1 MADRLPVLYP
11 LTFTPALRDYI
22 WGGRN
27 LERLYGRS
35 LPPGPTAESWEISGH
50 PTASTVVDSGPLRG
64 KPLPEVLDSYGVD
77 LVGTRACWAL
87 ERSKFPLMIKLLD
100 VEKRLSVQAHPPD
113 DYAMA
118 HEDGEL
124 GKTEMWYVLHARP
137 GAHLIMGLRPGVT
150 QATFR
155 QAVADESLEEC
166 LNHLP
171 VKAGDAFLI
180 SPGTVHAALEGLVIA
195 EVLQNSD
202 TTYRVYDWGRMGTDG
217 QPRPLHLRKAMEVI
231 DFQQDPPGP
240 IVPVLAG
247 TYEGITRYELT
258 RCQYFVVE
266 RVSLESGA
274 TYAGRTE
281 GKTFEIWG
289 TIDGQAR
296 LSWDDGSISLPT
308 IRFCLVP
315 ACLGGF
321 SIRSAVPTTML
332 RVYLP

>member
-1 MADRLPVLYP
+1 MADRLPALYP
-11 LTFTPALRDYI
+11 LTFTPALRNYI

-64 KPLPEVLDSYGVD
+64 KPLPEVLESYGVD
-77 LVGTRACWAL
+77 LSL
-87 ERSKFPLMIKLLD
+87 EHSKFPLMIKLLD
-100 VEKRLSVQAHPPD
+100 VERRLSVQVHPPD

-124 GKTEMWYVLHARP
+124 GKTEMWYVLQARP

-150 QATFR
+150 LATFR
-155 QAVADESLEEC
+155 QAVADERLEEC
-166 LNHLP
+166 LNYLP

-202 TTYRVYDWGRMGTDG
+202 TTYRVYDWGRMGMDG
-217 QPRPLHLRKAMEVI
+217 QPRPLHIRKAMEVI

-240 IVPVLAG
+240 IAPMLVG
-247 TYEGITRYELT
+247 TRYELT

-274 TYAGRTE
+274 AYAGRTE

-296 LSWDDGSISLPT
+296 LSWADGSISLPT

-315 ACLGGF
+315 ACLGEF
-321 SIRSAVPTTML
+321 SVRADVPTTML
-332 RVYLP
+332 RAYLP